1 MTVVVWGSTIYP
13 LLFTRYYLPS
23 TRVMKI
29 FGWLVSIVL
38 ALVIAGFIFVY
49 FSPNYDIRLVRSE
62 SMKPAINM
70 GDMVITGPLDGPLSG
85 EVKPGTIVTYQLGE
99 ELVTHRV
106 LSVDGDTLVT
116 KGDAVEDPDARS
128 VNLSDVRGVYL
139 FKIPYMGYV
148 SNFVGTKVGW
158 FLAIVIP
165 ATALVAL
172 LIRSIYKE
180 LRSDSEKV
188 ARKREV
194 MPRDQW
200 D

>member
-1 MTVVVWGSTIYP
+1 
-13 LLFTRYYLPS
+13 
-23 TRVMKI
+23 MKV

-38 ALVIAGFIFVY
+38 ALVIAGFVFVY
-49 FSPNYDIRLVRSE
+49 FSPHYDICLVRSE

-85 EVKPGTIVTYQLGE
+85 EVEPGTIVTYQRGE

-106 LSVDGDTLVT
+106 LSIDGDTLVT

-139 FKIPYMGYV
+139 FKIPYIGYV
-148 SNFVGTKVGW
+148 SSFVQTKVGW

-172 LIRSIYKE
+172 LIRSIFKE
-180 LRSDSEKV
+180 LGRKSEKV
-188 ARKREV
+188 TRKKEV
-194 MPRDQW
+194 MPRDGW

>member
-1 MTVVVWGSTIYP
+1 
-13 LLFTRYYLPS
+13 
-23 TRVMKI
+23 MKV

-38 ALVIAGFIFVY
+38 ALVIAGFVFVY
-49 FSPNYDIRLVRSE
+49 FSPHYDICLVRSE

-85 EVKPGTIVTYQLGE
+85 EVEPGTIVTYQRGE

-139 FKIPYMGYV
+139 FKIPYIGYV
-148 SNFVGTKVGW
+148 SSFVQTKVGW
-158 FLAIVIP
+158 FLAIIIP

-194 MPRDQW
+194 MPRDGW

>member
-1 MTVVVWGSTIYP
+1 
-13 LLFTRYYLPS
+13 
-23 TRVMKI
+23 MKV

-38 ALVIAGFIFVY
+38 ALVIASFVFVY
-49 FSPNYDIRLVRSE
+49 FSPHYDMCLVRSE

-70 GDMVITGPLDGPLSG
+70 GDMVITGPLNGPLGG
-85 EVKPGTIVTYQLGE
+85 EVEPGTIVTYQRGE

-106 LSVDGDTLVT
+106 LSFDGDTLVT
-116 KGDAVEDPDARS
+116 KGDAVEDPDARL
-128 VNLSDVRGVYL
+128 VNLSDVRGIYL
-139 FKIPYMGYV
+139 FKIPYIGYV

-158 FLAIVIP
+158 FLVIIIP

-172 LIRSIYKE
+172 LIKDIFKE
-180 LRSDSEKV
+180 LGRNSEKV

-194 MPRDQW
+194 MPRDGW